1 MRKMRDGKNTRR
13 TAGGGG
19 TKGVRE
25 KTNDYNKNRRK
36 GMLYCKNSKEA
47 KKGDAIKMNKG

>member
-1 MRKMRDGKNTRR
+1 MRDGKNTRR

-25 KTNDYNKNRRK
+25 KKNGYNKNRRK

-47 KKGDAIKMNKG
+47 KKGHGIKMNKG